1 MTESVWNV
9 KTAWIVIRD
18 VVKKADVFVRK
29 KGKNVHAMI
38 SARNRMGMVVA
49 NRKQKVRHVRIP
61 KMIRR
66 VVVTDGVNGL
76 IARVK
81 LPAHVRRILMSR
93 TVHVLY

>member
-1 MTESVWNV
+1 M
-9 KTAWIVIRD
+9 IRD
-18 VVKKADVFVRK
+18 VAKKADVFVPK
-29 KGKNVHAMI
+29 KGNNVFVMI
-38 SARNRMGMVVA
+38 VKNRMVTADA
-49 NRKQKVRHVRIP
+49 NREQKVRHVRILS
-61 KMIRR
+61 MIRR